1 VSKKLWG
8 GRFSAATDALVEQ
21 FNASI
26 DVDQRMALED
36 IRGSQAH
43 AKMLA
48 ACGILTDDE
57 CEQILI
63 GLTAIADEITSGA
76 FVFLEK
82 LEDVHMN
89 IEQRLT
95 ERIGEAGKKLHTA
108 RSRNDQV
115 ATDVRLYLRRRSE
128 AVMAQ
133 IVALQQVLVAQAAS
147 HADTIMPG
155 FTHLQSAQP
164 VTFGHHLLAWVEML
178 DRDCERFADA
188 RKRMNISPL
197 GSAALAGTT
206 FAIDRAMTALAL
218 GFDAPC
224 RNSLD
229 GVSDRDFIIEMLS
242 CASLT
247 AVHLSRMS
255 EEMILWMSAQFKFI
269 DLPDGYCTG
278 SSIMPQKKNPDMPE
292 LVRGKSGRIVGGL
305 MAMLMTMKS
314 LPLAYNKDMQEDK
327 TAVFDALDQL
337 EGCLRIFVGM
347 VPGMKVNH
355 DRMHAAA
362 ASGFATATDLADAL
376 VRAGV
381 PFRESHRIVGES
393 VAWCIN
399 NEKELHEMDQ
409 KTCQSIDDMLTV
421 DLVKDLSVEA
431 CVAAR
436 DHLGGT
442 APKQVR
448 LQCDRWRNLWR
459 NDVENREGD
468 EA

>member
-8 GRFSAATDALVEQ
+8 GRFSVATDALVEQ

-26 DVDQRMALED
+26 DVDQRMAMED

-63 GLTAIADEITSGA
+63 GLTAIADEIASGE

-115 ATDVRLYLRRRSE
+115 ATDVRLYLRQRSE
-128 AVMAQ
+128 TVMTQ
-133 IVALQQVLVAQAAS
+133 IVLLQQALVAQAAS

-178 DRDCERFADA
+178 DRDRDRFADA
-188 RKRMNISPL
+188 RRRMNISPL

-206 FAIDRAMTALAL
+206 FAIDRAMTAHAL

-229 GVSDRDFIIEMLS
+229 GVSDRDFIIELLS

-247 AVHLSRMS
+247 AIHLSRMS

-327 TAVFDALDQL
+327 TAIFDALDQL

-347 VPGMKVNH
+347 VPGIEVNR
-355 DRMHAAA
+355 DRMYTAA

-393 VAWCIN
+393 VAWCIKN
-399 NEKELHEMDQ
+399 GKELHEMDDEI
-409 KTCQSIDDMLTV
+409 CQSIDPMLGENMI
-421 DLVKDLSVEA
+421 KQLSVEA

-442 APKQVR
+442 APNQVR
-448 LQCDRWRNLWR
+448 LQCQQWQNRWKK
-459 NDVENREGD
+459 DEG
-468 EA
+468 EQA

>member
-8 GRFSAATDALVEQ
+8 GRFSAATDRLVEQ

-43 AKMLA
+43 AHMLA
-48 ACGILTDDE
+48 ACNILTGEE
-57 CEQILI
+57 CDQIVN
-63 GLTAIADEITSGA
+63 GLSAIAGEIESGC
-76 FVFLEK
+76 FVFSEK

-95 ERIGEAGKKLHTA
+95 ERIGDAGKKLHTA

-115 ATDVRLYLRRRSE
+115 ATDMRLYLRHRSDD
-128 AVMAQ
+128 VMVQ
-133 IVALQQVLVAQAAS
+133 IVALQQALVAQS
-147 HADTIMPG
+147 TNHADTIMPG

-178 DRDCERFADA
+178 DRDRDRFVDA

-206 FAIDRAMTALAL
+206 FAIDRAMTAKAL
-218 GFDAPC
+218 GFDAAC

-229 GVSDRDFIIEMLS
+229 GVSDRDFIIELLS
-242 CASLT
+242 CASFC
-247 AVHLSRMS
+247 AVNLSRMS
-255 EEMILWMSAQFKFI
+255 EEIILRMSAQFQFI
-269 DLPDGYCTG
+269 DLPYAYCTG

-337 EGCLRIFVGM
+337 EACLRIFVGM
-347 VPGMKVNH
+347 VPGMVVNR
-355 DRMHAAA
+355 DRMHKAA

-376 VRAGV
+376 VRVGV

-393 VAWCIN
+393 VAWCIKHG
-399 NEKELHEMDQ
+399 KELHEMDDT
-409 KTCQSIDDMLTV
+409 TCHSIDHELTT
-421 DLVKDLSVEA
+421 DLVANLSVEA

-442 APKQVR
+442 APNQVR
-448 LQCDRWRNLWR
+448 AQCARWQQRWGGER
-459 NDVENREGD
+459 
-468 EA
+468 

>member
-1 VSKKLWG
+1 MSKKLWG

-26 DVDQRMALED
+26 DVDHRMALED
-36 IRGSQAH
+36 ILGSKAH
-43 AKMLA
+43 ATMLA
-48 ACGILTDDE
+48 ACGILTNDE
-57 CEQILI
+57 RDQITA
-63 GLTAIADEITSGA
+63 GLTAIADEVTAGE

-115 ATDVRLYLRRRSE
+115 ATDVRIYLRHRSE

-133 IVALQQVLVAQAAS
+133 IVALQQALVTQAAN

-178 DRDCERFADA
+178 DRDRDRFADA
-188 RKRMNISPL
+188 RRRMNISPL

-206 FAIDRAMTALAL
+206 FAIDRTMTAQAL

-229 GVSDRDFIIEMLS
+229 GVSDRDFIIELLS

-255 EEMILWMSAQFKFI
+255 EEMILWMSAQFKFV

-393 VAWCIN
+393 VAWCISN
-399 NEKELHEMDQ
+399 GKELYEMDQ
-409 KTCQSIDDMLTV
+409 ETCQSIDIMLTV
-421 DLVKDLSVEA
+421 DLVKTLSVEA

-448 LQCDRWRNLWR
+448 LQCDRWQNMWN
-459 NDVENREGD
+459 NDVGNGEG
-468 EA
+468 EEV

>member
-8 GRFSAATDALVEQ
+8 GRFTAATNDLVEQ

-26 DVDQRMALED
+26 DVDQRMAQED
-36 IRGSQAH
+36 ILGSQAH
-43 AKMLA
+43 ANMLA
-48 ACGILTDDE
+48 SRNIITDQE
-57 CEQILI
+57 CESILN
-63 GLTAIADEITSGA
+63 GLAEIADEIASGS
-76 FVFLEK
+76 FVFLEE

-95 ERIGEAGKKLHTA
+95 ERIGDAGKKLHTA

-115 ATDVRLYLRRRSE
+115 ATDVRLYLRRRSD
-128 AVMAQ
+128 AVIAH
-133 IVALQQVLVAQAAS
+133 IIALQQALVAQAAR

-178 DRDCERFADA
+178 ERDHGRFSDA

-206 FAIDRAMTALAL
+206 FAIDRTMTAQTL

-229 GVSDRDFIIEMLS
+229 GVSDRDFIIELLS
-242 CASLT
+242 CASLC

-347 VPGMKVNH
+347 VPGMVVNR
-355 DRMHAAA
+355 DRMHQAAS
-362 ASGFATATDLADAL
+362 SGFATATDLADAL

-393 VAWCIN
+393 VAWCIKN
-399 NEKELHEMDQ
+399 KKELHEMDD
-409 KTCQSIDDMLTV
+409 KICQSIDSMLTQEM
-421 DLVKDLSVEA
+421 VKSLSVEA

-442 APKQVR
+442 APNQVR
-448 LQCDRWRNLWR
+448 KQCQEWQTARLK
-459 NDVENREGD
+459 E
-468 EA
+468 

>member
-1 VSKKLWG
+1 MSNKLWG
-8 GRFSAATDALVEQ
+8 GRFSAATDHLVEQ

-26 DVDQRMALED
+26 EVDQRMALED

-43 AKMLA
+43 ARMLA
-48 ACGILTDDE
+48 ACGIITEAERD
-57 CEQILI
+57 QIVD
-63 GLTAIADEITSGA
+63 GLAAIAEEITSGA
-76 FVFLEK
+76 FSFSEK

-95 ERIGEAGKKLHTA
+95 ERIGDAGKKLHTA

-128 AVMAQ
+128 AVMEQ
-133 IVALQQVLVAQAAS
+133 IVALQQALVSQAEQ
-147 HADTIMPG
+147 HAEAIMPG

-178 DRDCERFADA
+178 ERDRDRLADA

-206 FAIDRAMTALAL
+206 FAIDRAMTAREL

-229 GVSDRDFIIEMLS
+229 GVSDRDFIIELLG
-242 CASLT
+242 CASLC
-247 AVHLSRMS
+247 AIHLSRMS
-255 EEMILWMSAQFKFI
+255 EEMILWMSAQFQFI
-269 DLPDGYCTG
+269 DLPDAYCTG

-305 MAMLMTMKS
+305 VAMLMTMKS

-327 TAVFDALDQL
+327 TAIFDALDQL
-337 EGCLRIFVGM
+337 EGCLRIFAGM
-347 VPGMKVNH
+347 VPGMRVNR

-393 VAWCIN
+393 VAWCIDHG
-399 NEKELHEMDQ
+399 KELHEMDDAA
-409 KTCQSIDDMLTV
+409 CAAIHPSLTREMV
-421 DLVKDLSVEA
+421 ARLSVEA

-442 APKQVR
+442 APDRVR
-448 LQCDRWRNLWR
+448 AQCAWWQQQWRK
-459 NDVENREGD
+459 
-468 EA
+468 